1 MNLNYIA
8 GTVEDII
15 REIVITDKEID
26 LGTTL
31 VSDLGVDSFDMV
43 LISNAIEDEFSI
55 FIDDEFMDNDKLTVK
70 DIVDKVSSLVVYS
83 V

>member
-1 MNLNYIA
+1 MNLNYIT
-8 GTVEDII
+8 GTVIDII
-15 REIVITDKEID
+15 RETVITDKEIE
-26 LGTTL
+26 LETIL
-31 VSDLGVDSFDMV
+31 VSDLGADSFDTV

-55 FIDDEFMDNDKLTVK
+55 IIDDGFMVNDKLTVK

>member
-43 LISNAIEDEFSI
+43 LISSAIEDEFSI
-55 FIDDEFMDNDKLTVK
+55 FIDDEFMVNDKLTVK
-70 DIVDKVSSLVVYS
+70 DIVDKVSSLVS
-83 V
+83 CSA